1 MLNEI
6 IDQTILF
13 IFSFLA
19 TFFASVSGGG
29 SGFIQFPLLLFM
41 GLPFAT
47 ALGTHK
53 LAIVFLGMGSI
64 AKQKIKPK
72 MIDKT
77 VAILL
82 LAIGFPSVI
91 LGTLIVV
98 SIPETIAK
106 IALGCIIAA
115 FGIFTFLKKD
125 FGQAKEGTRKKSALI
140 IGSICIFLTGML
152 SGSLSSGTGIFV
164 TMTLVLVFGLDLKRA
179 IMHTMIFVST
189 IWNGIGA
196 VTVGMVTA
204 IYWQWV
210 PCLVISSF
218 AGAYFGTT
226 LLMKLPLR
234 AVRLVF
240 SIVAVCSG
248 IALIISSL

>member
-1 MLNEI
+1 MLSEI
-6 IDQTILF
+6 IDQSILF

-53 LAIVFLGMGSI
+53 LAIVFVGIGSI
-64 AKQKIKPK
+64 AKQKIKTQ
-72 MIDKT
+72 MIDKS

-82 LAIGFPSVI
+82 LVIGFPGVI

-106 IALGCIIAA
+106 IALGCIITS
-115 FGIFTFLKKD
+115 FGVFTFLKKS
-125 FGQAKEGTRKKSALI
+125 FGQAKEGQRKKSAVVL
-140 IGSICIFLTGML
+140 GSICIFLTGIL

-164 TMTLVLVFGLDLKRA
+164 TMTLVLIFGLDLKRA
-179 IMHTMIFVST
+179 IMHTMIFIST
-189 IWNGIGA
+189 IWNAVGA
-196 VTVGMVTA
+196 VTVGMVTE

-234 AVRLVF
+234 AVRLIF
-240 SIVAVCSG
+240 SIVAISSG
-248 IALIISSL
+248 IALIVSSL